1 MAFENDADRDL
12 AKELIGQHKTTKEI
26 REALGD
32 RCKDSDIYQLRS
44 VLKNGLPQKKERK
57 PRTPKADQP
66 EKPVTRKV
74 KESSN
79 PIINMLVEESNRCRA
94 RMVQIDK
101 LLELYENEI
110 PLPASLAH

>member
-1 MAFENDADRDL
+1 MAFLNDADRNT
-12 AKELIGQHKTTKEI
+12 ARELIDQHKTTKEI
-26 REALGD
+26 REALD
-32 RCKDSDIYQLRS
+32 NRCKDSDIYQLRS
-44 VLKNGLPQKKERK
+44 AMKNGSPQKKERK
-57 PRTPKADQP
+57 PRATKADQP
-66 EKPVTRKV
+66 ERPVTRKV

-110 PLPASLAH
+110 PLPASLTH